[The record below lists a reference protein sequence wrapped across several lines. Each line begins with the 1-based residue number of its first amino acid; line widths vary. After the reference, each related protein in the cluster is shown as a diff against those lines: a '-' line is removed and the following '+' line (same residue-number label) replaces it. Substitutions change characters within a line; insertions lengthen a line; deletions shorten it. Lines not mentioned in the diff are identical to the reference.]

1 MQGEAASVDVEAVA
15 SYPEGKIMKMATVKR
30 FFSMNKV
37 HLYCKKMPSRTFTG
51 REEKL
56 MSDFKT
62 SKDWLTLLLG
72 LMKLVT

>member
-37 HLYCKKMPSRTFTG
+37 HLYCKKMPSRTFKAI
-51 REEKL
+51 EEKS
-56 MSDFKT
+56 MSGFR
-62 SKDWLTLLLG
+62 
-72 LMKLVT
+72 KLPRTG